1 MAQFLLFLY
10 ENPTVWD
17 GLSPESQQTAVGRY
31 MEWGKKP
38 YVTPGQRLTPD
49 PGKVM
54 RVNDGKTLATD
65 GPYSET
71 KEVLAGFYSIEA
83 ADYDQA
89 VKLAADHPH
98 LDFGTIEI
106 RQVWNM

>member
-10 ENPTVWD
+10 NDPTVWEKM
-17 GLSPESQQTAVGRY
+17 SPETMQANSSRY
-31 MEWGKKP
+31 YEWGKKP
-38 YVTPGQRLTPD
+38 FVTPGYRLTPD

-54 RVNDGKTLATD
+54 RANGAKPVATD

-71 KEVLAGFYSIEA
+71 KEVLGGFYSVEA
-83 ADYDQA
+83 ADYDEA
-89 VKLAADHPH
+89 VKLTADHPH

-106 RQVWNM
+106 RQVWPM